1 MIARSLC
8 LANGKGGVGKSS
20 LAANIAGSLALGG
33 WRTLLVDLD
42 PQANLTDELG
52 VSQGRYPEDAGES
65 LKDAVLSG
73 GARAVSVIAE
83 VRQNLDVIAAGSIHT
98 AELADHLYW
107 RIYQRA
113 RRSPTTTM
121 EELRALEPALR
132 PIADNYD
139 VIIFDTPPA
148 TGTPL
153 SDLALATA
161 NYLVIPT
168 KVDRSSMH
176 GLEILAERYQEI
188 TKTVN
193 PELLLL
199 AVVMFDIGT
208 THRAILSEARSA
220 LENALGGAAPVLE
233 TFVRHAPRASEA
245 RNQGQLAYEYEAT
258 KTQARTEA
266 MTAAKTKRTNPFVG
280 LGHFGSNAEGLA
292 RDYQLITEDLV
303 ALMAKAEGL
312 ELEQRGSAG

>member
-1 MIARSLC
+1 LIPRSLC

-52 VSQGRYPEDAGES
+52 VSRDHLDDAGES
-65 LKDAVLSG
+65 LKEAVASG
-73 GARAVSVIAE
+73 GARAVSVVAE
-83 VRQNLDVIAAGSIHT
+83 VRQNLDVIPAGSVHT
-98 AELADHLYW
+98 AELADQLHW

-113 RRSPTTTM
+113 RRSPATTL
-121 EELRALEPALR
+121 EELRALEPVLR

-139 VIIFDTPPA
+139 VVIFDTPPA
-148 TGTPL
+148 TGTAL

-168 KVDRSSMH
+168 RVDRSSMH

-193 PELLLL
+193 PDLLLL
-199 AVVMFDIGT
+199 AVVLFDIGT
-208 THRAILSEARSA
+208 THHAILSEARAA
-220 LENALGGAAPVLE
+220 LEEALGGVAPVLG

-266 MTAAKTKRTNPFVG
+266 MAAAKTKRANPFNG
-280 LGHFGSNAEGLA
+280 LARFGSNAEGLA
-292 RDYQLITEDLV
+292 RDYQLITEELV
-303 ALMAKAEGL
+303 ELMAKAEGV
-312 ELEQRGSAG
+312 EVEQRRTAEQ

>member
-1 MIARSLC
+1 MIPRSLC

-52 VSQGRYPEDAGES
+52 VSRDHLEDAGES
-65 LKDAVLSG
+65 LKEAVASG
-73 GARAVSVIAE
+73 GARAVSVVAE
-83 VRQNLDVIAAGSIHT
+83 VRQNLDVIPAGSVHT
-98 AELADHLYW
+98 AELADQLHW

-113 RRSPTTTM
+113 RRSPATTL
-121 EELRALEPALR
+121 EEFRALEPVLR

-139 VIIFDTPPA
+139 VVIFDTPPA
-148 TGTPL
+148 TGTAL

-168 KVDRSSMH
+168 RVDRSSMH

-193 PELLLL
+193 PDLLLL
-199 AVVMFDIGT
+199 AVVLFDIGT
-208 THRAILSEARSA
+208 THHAILSEAGRRA
-220 LENALGGAAPVLE
+220 RAGPWWRCPGA
-233 TFVRHAPRASEA
+233 RHLRTSRAKS
-245 RNQGQLAYEYEAT
+245 
-258 KTQARTEA
+258 
-266 MTAAKTKRTNPFVG
+266 V
-280 LGHFGSNAEGLA
+280 
-292 RDYQLITEDLV
+292 
-303 ALMAKAEGL
+303 
-312 ELEQRGSAG
+312 